1 MKPENGRSG
10 SQHHDARAQ
19 PQLRGTSQ
27 DRPHRTPRFAHWFE
41 REDRPEQVRPDWVNA
56 SAERLPTTLAAARQ
70 QLQEY
75 FAGQRRHFELPLH
88 PLGTSFQL
96 AVWQQLRLIPYGTTI
111 SYGELARRVGNAN
124 ASRAVGAANGR
135 NPLSIVVPCHRVI
148 GSNGSL
154 TGFSG
159 GLPIKQQLLA
169 LERRTATGDLFTG
182 RCSGNAGCE
191 ADP

>member
-1 MKPENGRSG
+1 MNHPADTIHYADMASPVGT
-10 SQHHDARAQ
+10 
-19 PQLRGTSQ
+19 LRLIADDEGL
-27 DRPHRTPRFAHWFE
+27 REIWFE
-41 REDRPEQVRPDWVNA
+41 REGRAETVQPNWVHAGA
-56 SAERLPTTLAAARQ
+56 SKLPATIAAARK

-75 FAGQRRHFELPLH
+75 FAGEREQFELPLH
-88 PLGTSFQL
+88 PLGTPFQL

-111 SYGELARRVGNAN
+111 SYGELARRVGNPA

-159 GLPIKQQLLA
+159 GLPIKLKLLA
-169 LERRTATGDLFTG
+169 LEQRATGGDLFQA
-182 RCSGNAGCE
+182 S
-191 ADP
+191 

>member
-1 MKPENGRSG
+1 MNGPATIHYFDMASPVG
-10 SQHHDARAQ
+10 A
-19 PQLRGTSQ
+19 LRLIADGEGL
-27 DRPHRTPRFAHWFE
+27 REIWFE
-41 REDRPEQVRPDWVNA
+41 REDRPEQVQPDWGKAN
-56 SAERLPTTLAAARQ
+56 SERLPATLAAARQ

-154 TGFSG
+154 TGFGG
-159 GLPIKQQLLA
+159 GLPAKQFLLGW
-169 LERRTATGDLFTG
+169 ERRTAHGDLFA
-182 RCSGNAGCE
+182 AG
-191 ADP
+191 